1 MSDVP
6 RPMTVAEAKAALR
19 ECAAKCDAQYI
30 APIARYLPWIGAG
43 IAVTSVLAGRS
54 KTIRSM
60 AGSGLRMLP
69 LLLKFL

>member
-1 MSDVP
+1 MSEVP
-6 RPMTVAEAKAALR
+6 RPKTVAEAKAALR
-19 ECAAKCDAQYI
+19 ACAAKGDEQII
-30 APIARYLPWIGAG
+30 APLVRYLPWIGAG
-43 IAVTSVLAGRS
+43 LAVTTVLGARS